1 MEICPIKGYQVCRVS
16 VTLGKS
22 YKVEVLCI
30 VDDIDECHILLGR
43 PCQCEVNGKYDVKR
57 NLYIF
62 SWEGRRIAMVP
73 PKVTLQVPKP
83 KVKVEEKI
91 VKAERKFI
99 KDRVRHE
106 KVFEVD
112 EALDIENSRASY
124 FQVRGIHVDETKD
137 NAVWDWSSPKTLVQ
151 VLLMTYE
158 TEYDSDDDSDYQS
171 DKSVDYL
178 SPGEEELIQ
187 LRNRIKANR
196 EAKAKAKDNPV
207 SKMSEPNNENSMPAD
222 NVRDPFISV
231 EKHMERYPMYDET
244 THWRLRKPK
253 VGEKYVSVAQ
263 FKECLTYYALANGF
277 SLWYERSGEV
287 RVVAKCGQRPPRLS
301 DSEKEYEK
309 TFGEHYAMLRSY
321 GKVILDSHPG
331 STVKLGVTV
340 NPDGKTYLI

>member
-137 NAVWDWSSPKTLVQ
+137 NAVWDWSSPKTLIGWIKKVPTLKVTEICKVPLAIGKHYNELVTCDVVDMKACHGRKTIAMLSLGVVSPKTKLENRTLVTLVASPKEFQ
-151 VLLMTYE
+151 AERKE
-158 TEYDSDDDSDYQS
+158 TGLKKEMVYGQRRIWDPGITWLKILKEHLEDKGNDEDMIQELAEEYMDHLER
-171 DKSVDYL
+171 DKSKGTTKSNVT
-178 SPGEEELIQ
+178 
-187 LRNRIKANR
+187 
-196 EAKAKAKDNPV
+196 AKHK
-207 SKMSEPNNENSMPAD
+207 
-222 NVRDPFISV
+222 
-231 EKHMERYPMYDET
+231 
-244 THWRLRKPK
+244 
-253 VGEKYVSVAQ
+253 
-263 FKECLTYYALANGF
+263 
-277 SLWYERSGEV
+277 
-287 RVVAKCGQRPPRLS
+287 
-301 DSEKEYEK
+301 
-309 TFGEHYAMLRSY
+309 
-321 GKVILDSHPG
+321 
-331 STVKLGVTV
+331 
-340 NPDGKTYLI
+340 